1 MSKKVFV
8 GGLHHE
14 SDTFNPITTS
24 EKDIW
29 VLRGQDLLASRG
41 TAAINGIIE
50 TLTKTGYEVIP
61 GLVARAVP
69 NGEWDKAYALRLMD
83 ELLNMLRAALP
94 VDAVCLSLHGSMRIR
109 DFGES
114 EGPLLREVRR
124 LCPGVPIVT
133 SLDMHATITSDMLK
147 YADAFVGY
155 KTAPHIDEYETGA
168 QAAGIV
174 IKALE
179 QGIRPH
185 MAAIRLPFL
194 LAGEQ
199 SETSAPPMK
208 DMIDLLRE
216 CEKKP
221 GILAASY
228 LLGFPWADVAEN
240 GVAALAVSG
249 CDDESA
255 KKEALALAHAFW
267 DRRKEFRFASDALE
281 IPDAIESAVSSIR
294 DGAWPV
300 VLSDSGDNPTAGSSQ
315 DVTNFLRAII
325 DDGRLARLDPP
336 LCYQGIYDPAFCDAA
351 FRAGEGKP
359 VSGPLGAAFDKK
371 TSRPI
376 NADGTVIA
384 LRKAWKGAGHTD
396 LALVRFSGVDVVVTS
411 GHVGC
416 YDPEMMRALGLE
428 PRERKAIVVKLGYL
442 EPEIRSIAK
451 RSILV
456 LTDGSTNEVFSRLPY
471 RHLTRPIYPLDT
483 DAACTFD
490 FI

>member
-1 MSKKVFV
+1 MSKRVFV

-24 EKDIW
+24 EKDIR
-29 VLRGQDLLASRG
+29 VLRGQELLASRG
-41 TAAINGIIE
+41 TAAVNGIIE
-50 TLTKTGYEVIP
+50 TLTKAGYEIIP

-69 NGEWDKAYALRLMD
+69 NGEWDKTYALGLMD

-114 EGPLLREVRR
+114 EGPLLKEVRR
-124 LCPGVPIVT
+124 LCPDVPIVA
-133 SLDMHATITSDMLK
+133 SLDMHATVTSDMLK
-147 YADAFVGY
+147 YADALVGY
-155 KTAPHIDEYETGA
+155 KTAPHTDEYETGA
-168 QAAGIV
+168 HAAGIV
-174 IKALE
+174 IKSLE
-179 QGIRPH
+179 QGARPR

-199 SETSAPPMK
+199 SETSAQPMK
-208 DMIDLLRE
+208 DMISLLRE
-216 CEKKP
+216 CEKRP

-240 GVAALAVSG
+240 GVAALAVSDN
-249 CDDESA
+249 DDKSA
-255 KKEALALAHAFW
+255 RDEALKLAHAFW
-267 DRRKEFRFASDALE
+267 DKRKDFRFAADALE
-281 IPDAIESAVSSIR
+281 IPEAIESAVSSIH

-315 DVTNFLRAII
+315 DVTSFLRAII
-325 DDGRLARLDPP
+325 DDGRLTHLDPP
-336 LCYQGIYDPAFCDAA
+336 LCYQGIYDPAFCEAA
-351 FRAGEGKP
+351 FRAGEGNK

-376 NADGTVIA
+376 NMDGTVIA
-384 LRKAWKGAGHTD
+384 LHKAWEGAGHTD
-396 LALVRFSGVDVVVTS
+396 LALVRFSGVDIVVTS

-416 YDPEMMRALGLE
+416 YDPEMMRALGAE

-456 LTDGSTNEVFSRLPY
+456 LSDGSTNEVFDRLPY
-471 RHLTRPIYPLDT
+471 RNLTRPIFPLDA
-483 DAACTFD
+483 DAVCTFD